1 MLRLL
6 WISSFLVIAASRS
19 LLERVSDG
27 GTVFHRLFVSEHK
40 LTEDEL
46 KGYLKAM
53 DEHSEYVPKEVQ
65 QIFKKLTPRTI
76 SDLLTFINE
85 VREGYVDLSTDSRH
99 VIELMEMRMP
109 QLGENLN
116 AALSMLLST
125 IGKMRPATKAAFHKH
140 VCDQFQYWIT
150 FFESLAAPITLRSTF
165 LAAFYADLF
174 KSYQTSDAATQKE
187 IYELSSETHRLLKS
201 DFAKAF
207 AEKAEEFATKD
218 LKPCVDK
225 AAETKAGERFCKYMQ
240 TPQAEDNEPPCITP
254 NYHAIAKE
262 YCAKSCGLC

>member
-6 WISSFLVIAASRS
+6 WISSLLVIAASRS

-99 VIELMEMRMP
+99 VIEPMEMRMP

-125 IGKMRPATKAAFHKH
+125 IGKMRPATKAAFHK
-140 VCDQFQYWIT
+140 YWIT
-150 FFESLAAPITLRSTF
+150 FFESLAAPMTLRSTF

-174 KSYQTSDAATQKE
+174 KSYQTADAATQKE
-187 IYELSSETHRLLKS
+187 IYELSPETHRLLKS

-218 LKPCVDK
+218 LK
-225 AAETKAGERFCKYMQ
+225 RKYSPDDQ
-240 TPQAEDNEPPCITP
+240 DAF
-254 NYHAIAKE
+254 
-262 YCAKSCGLC
+262 